1 MSEHRVVSVPQWA
14 GLASLGDDG
23 KSLAAARSLIA
34 KGKGPKIV
42 ELKRQT
48 RNGPVAVDG
57 VRLSD
62 HAKWARSSP
71 WAKYLAGN
79 AAAER
84 VKRERR
90 SKQRR
95 RTR

>member
-42 ELKRQT
+42 
-48 RNGPVAVDG
+48 
-57 VRLSD
+57 
-62 HAKWARSSP
+62 
-71 WAKYLAGN
+71 
-79 AAAER
+79 
-84 VKRERR
+84 
-90 SKQRR
+90 
-95 RTR
+95 